1 MNLQPYYSKLVD
13 YFGPSNELVNS
24 FADKLFSASLVAV
37 ETKNEIHTTMTGSAA
52 DKARRLLDSISL
64 DTLDSITEFCSILNE
79 VSANALSNLTEEILR
94 EHNKEGEVL

>member
-37 ETKNEIHTTMTGSAA
+37 ETKNEIHTMTGSAA

-79 VSANALSNLTEEILR
+79 VSANALRNLTKEILR
-94 EHNKEGEVL
+94 EHNKEGKV